1 VELRALLAWE
11 EMKALVAFQTL
22 TLPIYMTSVISG
34 RDMGYLGQILGG
46 GPDKINRLG

>member
-1 VELRALLAWE
+1 
-11 EMKALVAFQTL
+11 
-22 TLPIYMTSVISG
+22 VISG